1 MDVLRRLNGLIA
13 RAMPVKTAFLRGGRA
28 VASITFDDFPKSA
41 WMNGG
46 PILARHG
53 VRATYYTAGGF
64 CGRTQDGTEF
74 YDQQDLKALHGQGHE
89 IACHGFAHEPATSL
103 SDAALA
109 ADLSRNAEF
118 LKPFLNGAAPA
129 SYAFPFGAVSLRTKR
144 DIARRYSCARGV
156 HPGINAGRADLA
168 QLRSVSLERY
178 LWDEGG
184 IAREIARA
192 KQAKG
197 WIVFATHEVAQD
209 ASRYGSTPAMLEHVL
224 KKLAE
229 SGIEVLPVREALSV
243 ALGGTP

>member
-1 MDVLRRLNGLIA
+1 MEVLRRLNGLIA
-13 RAMPVKTAFLRGGRA
+13 RAIPVKTASLRGGRP

-41 WMNGG
+41 WTNGG

-53 VRATYYTAGGF
+53 VRATFYTAGGF

-74 YDQQDLKALHGQGHE
+74 YGAEDLKALHGQGHE
-89 IACHGFAHEPATSL
+89 IACHGFAHEPATSM

-156 HPGINAGRADLA
+156 HPGINTGQADLA

-178 LWDEGG
+178 LWDEDG
-184 IAREIARA
+184 IAREIAHA
-192 KQAKG
+192 KQANG

-209 ASRYGSTPAMLEHVL
+209 ASRHGSTPAMLEHVL